1 MRKRRLESWS
11 SKDEGLVVTMV
22 TKGKKEDK
30 YGIDEVLSFVG
41 EVGNKEEKDSRKA
54 KDKKSSKK
62 AEKAQQVKAA
72 GEPSE
77 MFSTFE
83 EVDSLRSENEL
94 LKLDWMRLERE
105 NCSLRS
111 RLEACEEEN
120 EEKLMLEKEQC
131 RELVFKLDMM
141 RKEKSEIEKRLEMTA
156 ELWEREQ
163 FFGGK
168 LQKQVDALEEEL
180 GMMRKEKLEI
190 EKKLEM
196 TAELWEREQFFGG
209 KLQKRVDA
217 LEEELQRLKNQS
229 AVRERILEKA
239 EEKIKRG
246 SDIGKSDIGKPK
258 QTKCERDQKLQKM
271 KRHTSAITSRLQ
283 AKFKTL
289 KFAKILK

>member
-1 MRKRRLESWS
+1 M
-11 SKDEGLVVTMV
+11 VVT
-22 TKGKKEDK
+22 TRGRKEDK
-30 YGIDEVLSFVG
+30 YDIDKVLSFVG
-41 EVGNKEEKDSRKA
+41 EVGKDEEKDSRKL
-54 KDKKSSKK
+54 KNKKPIKK
-62 AEKAQQVKAA
+62 AEKARVA
-72 GEPSE
+72 GERSE
-77 MFSTFE
+77 MFSMFE
-83 EVDSLRSENEL
+83 ENDSLRSENEL

-111 RLEACEEEN
+111 RLEACENEN
-120 EEKLMLEKEQC
+120 EEKLMVEKEQC
-131 RELVFKLDMM
+131 RELVFELDMM
-141 RKEKSEIEKRLEMTA
+141 RKEKLEIEKKLEMTA